1 MDKLQELNQGR
12 QEFLAPCDYVA
23 SVPLTW
29 FLKGASEVQEAIVL
43 PLFPR
48 VFVGISTK
56 VKNNET
62 KINFAN
68 SQKILSF
75 PSIQAGYESF
85 SEEFTTKLSVFVS
98 NAKLNISDR
107 ILKSVAKSECR
118 IWLDIPFNNHGLS
131 IYEDASTALAFLVY
145 CIENNLTQKEIDKE
159 KDTLKFLL
167 KASREKKVDIVG
179 IIKDNRRSNRFIE
192 LFKFC
197 WSLQPYNNGASC
209 FTALLGTPLASTVFS
224 AGSRECFGYQI
235 LHPSIDIAQ
244 MQETKNLL
252 SFFKYVDEVFKEGSV
267 WINSIKDATAN
278 FELLLVQSREKKD
291 KFWGPVLL
299 PFFFDEVIESRLTM
313 TAAPDEKWERSFSC
327 SEESSLE
334 FFAPGNV
341 IKNVSAEIESLKNSC
356 ILYSSERFHYPWGKD
371 GAKLEPIERE
381 AKEIPIDKLR
391 EVNFTGNEVR
401 TSGEKPLSKQYP
413 WEIIEQ
419 LILQGKIHWLWGFVF
434 LTGWTSGEMLERLP
448 KDQFAN
454 YISKEIKRI
463 RGWGFDI
470 HHKRG
475 ADEWRIDYRVSET
488 KVRCNLLESRMHY
501 QAAIRN
507 FRDDVKQ
514 AIKDLELAISPL
526 YYPHVNFID
535 AYNLLAECIFKINFV
550 GISDNLLTR
559 IEYFYRWYVRR
570 LDEALFI
577 IHKKYLKNGI
587 FSEKEAGDDLNG
599 IEFALKDAK
608 KKLEAIQNKVAISPK
623 EKEFEDLANLIYS
636 LRKAIEEVSD
646 ESRMGDIVFETDE
659 FIAFKNNRYIKEA
672 FKMSSRFIDEMNV
685 EIYDKES
692 EVDFMLLNIVKYGID
707 FTKNN
712 SASLIRNSIYQKLKE
727 NIIALAKAGRPL
739 REKLGYELDKIKPPY
754 TGKRILPRHPE
765 AFDDE
770 KN

>member
-1 MDKLQELNQGR
+1 
-12 QEFLAPCDYVA
+12 
-23 SVPLTW
+23 
-29 FLKGASEVQEAIVL
+29 
-43 PLFPR
+43 
-48 VFVGISTK
+48 
-56 VKNNET
+56 
-62 KINFAN
+62 
-68 SQKILSF
+68 
-75 PSIQAGYESF
+75 
-85 SEEFTTKLSVFVS
+85 
-98 NAKLNISDR
+98 
-107 ILKSVAKSECR
+107 
-118 IWLDIPFNNHGLS
+118 
-131 IYEDASTALAFLVY
+131 
-145 CIENNLTQKEIDKE
+145 
-159 KDTLKFLL
+159 
-167 KASREKKVDIVG
+167 
-179 IIKDNRRSNRFIE
+179 
-192 LFKFC
+192 
-197 WSLQPYNNGASC
+197 
-209 FTALLGTPLASTVFS
+209 
-224 AGSRECFGYQI
+224 
-235 LHPSIDIAQ
+235 
-244 MQETKNLL
+244 
-252 SFFKYVDEVFKEGSV
+252 
-267 WINSIKDATAN
+267 
-278 FELLLVQSREKKD
+278 
-291 KFWGPVLL
+291 
-299 PFFFDEVIESRLTM
+299 
-313 TAAPDEKWERSFSC
+313 
-327 SEESSLE
+327 
-334 FFAPGNV
+334 
-341 IKNVSAEIESLKNSC
+341 
-356 ILYSSERFHYPWGKD
+356 
-371 GAKLEPIERE
+371 
-381 AKEIPIDKLR
+381 
-391 EVNFTGNEVR
+391 
-401 TSGEKPLSKQYP
+401 
-413 WEIIEQ
+413 
-419 LILQGKIHWLWGFVF
+419 
-434 LTGWTSGEMLERLP
+434 
-448 KDQFAN
+448 
-454 YISKEIKRI
+454 
-463 RGWGFDI
+463 
-470 HHKRG
+470 
-475 ADEWRIDYRVSET
+475 
-488 KVRCNLLESRMHY
+488 MHY